1 MGNLH
6 RNDNTMIGFIATP
19 ETSAAVTQAI
29 RDAQTSR
36 NLPVFWL
43 LVGMPIY
50 FGDNVGMH
58 FIPADDDILSTPLR
72 GNPIQTPQDF
82 PEFSALI
89 AILGGLDARVSIDSS
104 LVTNPLEP

>member
-1 MGNLH
+1 
-6 RNDNTMIGFIATP
+6 MIGFITTK
-19 ETSAAVTQAI
+19 EKSAAVTQAI

-50 FGDNVGMH
+50 SGEHIGMH
-58 FIPADDDILSTPLR
+58 FIPADDNILATPLR

-82 PEFSALI
+82 PEFAALI
-89 AILGGLDARVSIDSS
+89 AMLGGLEARID
-104 LVTNPLEP
+104 LPPEAIAQPEPE